1 MRKAGFGS
9 MSSPS
14 FLLIQLRQIG
24 DVVLT
29 TPIAR
34 ILKERV
40 PGSRVAFLT
49 EPPSDELLRGNPFI
63 DEILVLKRHAG
74 WKETLALALDLR
86 RRSFDAVLDF
96 MGNPRSA
103 LLTFLSGSP
112 VRISRP
118 ARARGVVYTHRIPPV
133 GDYGVEMKKQLLRP
147 LGIQSPWN
155 RPEIRLTSEEA
166 GWARRV
172 KAEQFAAGN
181 RRMVTLDPTHRRATR
196 RWPAEYYGILAAT
209 MAERLRAVP
218 VVLWGPGEEAVAD
231 AVLRASEGKAVK
243 APPTGLRE
251 MAALIAVADLHVG
264 NCSAPRHIAVAV
276 GTPSFT
282 ILGST
287 SGGWTHPAPEH
298 HHVALGLECQ
308 PCHSNRCPRDVECLR
323 GLLPELVMDELAG
336 WAEDILGWEAT

>member
-1 MRKAGFGS
+1 MGRAAFRS
-9 MSSPS
+9 TSNAS

-34 ILKERV
+34 ILKESA
-40 PGSRVAFLT
+40 PGCRVAFLT
-49 EPPSDELLRGNPFI
+49 ERPSDELLRGNPFI
-63 DEILVLKRHAG
+63 DEILVSPRHAT
-74 WKETLALALDLR
+74 WRETLELAWDLR
-86 RRSFDAVLDF
+86 RRRFDVVLDF

-118 ARARGVVYTHRIPPV
+118 ARARGMVYTHRIQPA
-133 GDYGVEMKKQLLRP
+133 GAYGVEMKKQLLAP
-147 LGIQSPWN
+147 LGVQSPWN
-155 RPEIRLTSEEA
+155 RPEIRLSPEETE
-166 GWARRV
+166 WARRM
-172 KAEQFAAGN
+172 KTERFAPGN

-196 RWPAEYYGILAAT
+196 RWPAEHYGILAAM
-209 MAERLRAVP
+209 MAGRLRAAP
-218 VVLWGPGEEAVAD
+218 VVLWGPGEEDVAD
-231 AVLRASEGKAVK
+231 AVMRASGGKAVK
-243 APPTGLRE
+243 APPTRLRE
-251 MAALIAVADLHVG
+251 MAALIAAADLHVG

-323 GLLPELVMDELAG
+323 GLPPEVVVEELAG
-336 WAEDILGWEAT
+336 WAKDVLGWETT